1 MKRCPA
7 YDITDNGTLRL
18 NYNKLAKVLREKR
31 VKTDIEYAALVMGW
45 TSVCMPE
52 GADEWSPLHDDG
64 DSRRL
69 ENACFRW
76 MAEHEGKYDE
86 LPKRVVS
93 ERSHLAGVRDYGTD
107 EAVRAAVFALAG
119 AIGKTISAGDAIDG
133 GGV

>member
-1 MKRCPA
+1 M
-7 YDITDNGTLRL
+7 
-18 NYNKLAKVLREKR
+18 
-31 VKTDIEYAALVMGW
+31 KTDIEYAALVMGKPLYY
-45 TSVCMPE
+45 SNNVGGYSFAEPYSK
-52 GADEWSPLHDDG
+52 ADKFSWNPLHDDG